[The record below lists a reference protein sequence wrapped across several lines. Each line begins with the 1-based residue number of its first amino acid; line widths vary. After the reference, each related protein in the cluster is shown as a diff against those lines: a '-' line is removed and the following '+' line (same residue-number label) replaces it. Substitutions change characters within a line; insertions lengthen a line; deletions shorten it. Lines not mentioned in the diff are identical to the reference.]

1 MSDAELRKL
10 SPPTC
15 DPDIPPEDR
24 HLSPLERKRNFKLK
38 LIAPLVEI
46 AEKTAPAKLPD
57 LSCQDALV
65 QERAREAGVSAGQ
78 VFDALHRYYAF
89 GCVRN
94 ALLPNNTGRSGAP
107 GKKRRAK
114 NGVKLGR
121 KNAAVK
127 AGRTDQAGLV
137 LTDQDVENMQDG
149 YSAFVRPG
157 TTVRDAFL
165 SMSAVYYST
174 GYMMKHG
181 YWTVDLLPANE
192 RPTERDFRYHG
203 PDGKD
208 QYAAARRLMGEGHWA
223 KNFRPLVGTA
233 RDGITMVGQV
243 GSLDAS
249 PIDVNQVACGNP
261 LQPIGVGRGLFVR
274 DAWLGL
280 YMGWHVA
287 INGLCTDDAKLAIL
301 RAATDKST
309 TLQHYGLDLP
319 ADDFPSLFFS
329 RYLCDNGELR
339 SQDGMCTIVDELSS
353 RIEFIASGRAD
364 RNSPSESGHHSRHRR
379 FDHKI
384 TGTTKGRQAQ
394 RGEPLAIASAL
405 LTRYAY
411 MRLLLLWVH
420 WSNTKQELPLH
431 MIPTEMRREF
441 AAQGKPLNR
450 TRIEVYAARM
460 RVASQRLA
468 LDQDKLTVTEDHMK
482 QAYMGPD
489 FSHRDRQLIAGFR
502 DRNPL
507 LLQDFDDVPWQRYA
521 QRWGCYESDT
531 DVSVEQATA
540 SGGLATPQPATTA
553 RKPVAQ
559 QSAEAAQRRRTRAK
573 SQDAK
578 KQQVRAEL
586 DANDMRN
593 NGLQDY
599 LTGYPLEKS
608 GKYVFARTWAAPEM
622 PRPGCVWTHSL
633 IIENADLAKI
643 MSAEALLDV
652 FTRPIGAD
660 ARSTYNTSVPVSSQ
674 PKPVEIERME
684 RVEYLLQ
691 ALYSS
696 PTRQV
701 VAEAI
706 RCRQPRRSRLRYLN
720 TR

>member
-1 MSDAELRKL
+1 LPNHWYMSDAELRKL
-10 SPPTC
+10 SPPTGH
-15 DPDIPPEDR
+15 PEIPPEDR

-46 AEKTAPAKLPD
+46 AEKTVPAKLPD
-57 LSCQDALV
+57 LSCLDALV

-94 ALLPNNTGRSGAP
+94 SLLPNNTGRSGAP

-149 YSAFVRPG
+149 YNAYVRPG
-157 TTVRDAFL
+157 TTIRDAFL
-165 SMSAVYYST
+165 SMNAVYYST
-174 GYMMKHG
+174 GYTMKQG

-203 PDGKD
+203 PAGKD

-280 YMGWHVA
+280 YMGWQVS

-301 RAATDKST
+301 RAATDKSA

-329 RYLCDNGELR
+329 RYLSDNGELR
-339 SQDGMCTIVDELSS
+339 SLDGMCSVVDGLSS
-353 RIEFIASGRAD
+353 RIEFITSGRAD
-364 RNSPSESGHHSRHRR
+364 RNSPSESGHHSRHHR

-384 TGTTKGRQAQ
+384 TGTTKGRQAK

-441 AAQGKPLNR
+441 AAHGKTLNR
-450 TRIEVYAARM
+450 TRIEVYRWAMASGYVSGKRTDPDYLRAHLLPKFTASVQRGGLILHRPKTGNLVELLHGAKFNHPYLAQAGIIQAASRGEKYIEVGADPDDLSQVILVDQNGIHVIPNIKDDALLINEGGIADLCAINDAEKLDNVLGASRRDQDDLDQQSFRQEEEADAKQLQSAARK
-460 RVASQRLA
+460 A
-468 LDQDKLTVTEDHMK
+468 LGK
-482 QAYMGPD
+482 QQPP
-489 FSHRDRQLIAGFR
+489 SRKKAGVR
-502 DRNPL
+502 
-507 LLQDFDDVPWQRYA
+507 
-521 QRWGCYESDT
+521 
-531 DVSVEQATA
+531 
-540 SGGLATPQPATTA
+540 
-553 RKPVAQ
+553 
-559 QSAEAAQRRRTRAK
+559 AAQALERREEMDNVIRRTR
-573 SQDAK
+573 D
-578 KQQVRAEL
+578 
-586 DANDMRN
+586 NDT
-593 NGLQDY
+593 D
-599 LTGYPLEKS
+599 P
-608 GKYVFARTWAAPEM
+608 AACQEM
-622 PRPGCVWTHSL
+622 PIPPSGEIGTPVPPPPIPS
-633 IIENADLAKI
+633 
-643 MSAEALLDV
+643 SASPLLEL
-652 FTRPIGAD
+652 RK
-660 ARSTYNTSVPVSSQ
+660 ARLSRFNS
-674 PKPVEIERME
+674 ERKF
-684 RVEYLLQ
+684 
-691 ALYSS
+691 S
-696 PTRQV
+696 
-701 VAEAI
+701 
-706 RCRQPRRSRLRYLN
+706 
-720 TR
+720 